1 PAYEQRRQWRLPWLG
16 FRRSPGFDQLCKAR
30 GYFDARAHATNSRND
45 AIRRKCYDTSIR
57 ANAYSGRASRSAQ
70 AAATAELG
78 VSAPG
83 AVAQPPFSMINRRSQ
98 VEALLNSVSFAGAS
112 ACCWNLSTQIGV
124 STSTTAVCARSLA
137 IRSAV
142 PPSVHPKI
150 EKPSTDMSAAPITA
164 PQMPGLKPEGSFID
178 LISCAPVGNL
188 IGFIIKISELF
199 GARNIRATTY
209 TREIHFEARMKERF
223 RRRPN
228 GAQHTAKV
236 PGGTGTEDEARA
248 MASPQRRPWRVAT
261 SSLHGY
267 LSAGLRMAER

>member
-1 PAYEQRRQWRLPWLG
+1 MPGRTRRTP
-16 FRRSPGFDQLCKAR
+16 
-30 GYFDARAHATNSRND
+30 RND
-45 AIRRKCYDTSIR
+45 AIRRKCYGTSIR
-57 ANAYSGRASRSAQ
+57 ANAYIGRASRSAQ

-112 ACCWNLSTQIGV
+112 ACCRNLSTQIGV

-137 IRSAV
+137 VRSAV
-142 PPSVHPKI
+142 PPNVRPKI

-178 LISCAPVGNL
+178 LISCAPVGNP
-188 IGFIIKISELF
+188 IGSLSMISEVLLP
-199 GARNIRATTY
+199 GTIRATTY
-209 TREIHFEARMKERF
+209 TREIHLEARMKERF

-228 GAQHTAKV
+228 GAQHAAKA
-236 PGGTGTEDEARA
+236 PSGTGTEDESRARWLHRNA
-248 MASPQRRPWRVAT
+248 GPGEWRQADALWPFSSQCRAGNVKIRRASWNEERRCHV
-261 SSLHGY
+261 
-267 LSAGLRMAER
+267 